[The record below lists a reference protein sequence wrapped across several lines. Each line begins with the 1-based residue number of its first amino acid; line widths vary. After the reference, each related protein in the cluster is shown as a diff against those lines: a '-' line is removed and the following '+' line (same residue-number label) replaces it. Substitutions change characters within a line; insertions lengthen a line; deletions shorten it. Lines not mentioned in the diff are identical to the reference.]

1 MGYERVNLGEACGE
15 GKRSGCP
22 LMADFAGA
30 TTPGRAV
37 YVLSPDESG
46 AHGSEP
52 GRDPGPAWRHV
63 AGPPDDGFMVSEK
76 LVVATATAEP
86 FGPGPSCACP
96 DETPMFCV
104 ACGDHRRMGARGSQD
119 WPCLPVLWLHRQ
131 LVPVSPLP

>member
-1 MGYERVNLGEACGE
+1 MGEIGSRLLTHAPGCALTRSACSFASWRPGIRRE
-15 GKRSGCP
+15 LRSKP
-22 LMADFAGA
+22 
-30 TTPGRAV
+30 
-37 YVLSPDESG
+37 ESG
-46 AHGSEP
+46 AQA
-52 GRDPGPAWRHV
+52 PAL
-63 AGPPDDGFMVSEK
+63 ADGGFMVSEK

-86 FGPGPSCACP
+86 FGLGPSCACP